1 MARAIDGDELLGI
14 ERLLDTD
21 VIRKSKTASW
31 LLDQVLHDIQAMPTL
46 TPPNEWVSV
55 EERLPVEA
63 KKVLCFL
70 ALSGGPMVETGYYM
84 GDEGWY
90 YTGVEAPHHGIVTH
104 WMPLP
109 EPPEV
114 SE

>member
-1 MARAIDGDELLGI
+1 MKKLYK
-14 ERLLDTD
+14 
-21 VIRKSKTASW
+21 VF
-31 LLDQVLHDIQAMPTL
+31 IQHVPTL

-55 EERLPVEA
+55 EERMPVEA
-63 KKVLCFL
+63 EKILCFL
-70 ALSGGPMVETGYYM
+70 ELSGGSMVETGYYM

-90 YTGVEAPHHGIVTH
+90 YTGIEAPHHGIVTH